1 MRTIIKETKHFLE
14 HLAKDITVD
23 DITDKIY
30 TRWASGGDGSGGH
43 RSFRSCKTSAG
54 KENRNQILGCM
65 CMIEARNADGKI
77 LYTEQSLGPTT
88 EFPHYVIPGKEDKS
102 LVTDIMAKYDAEKKD
117 VEANHVTTEIL
128 GKEVTIVPEVEF
140 CQADAKWLKQ
150 VCQLSGKC
158 LLISRDNIF

>member
-1 MRTIIKETKHFLE
+1 
-14 HLAKDITVD
+14 
-23 DITDKIY
+23 
-30 TRWASGGDGSGGH
+30 
-43 RSFRSCKTSAG
+43 
-54 KENRNQILGCM
+54 M

-158 LLISRDNIF
+158 LLISRDNTF